1 MLNEQIVVVMIS
13 SVFLGFQTCIL
24 GIVLYNQIRERREVY
39 VPPPQEEILEE
50 EEQVEEQAEEQ
61 AEEQVEEQAEAEDTD
76 DDMPGLIRLDS
87 VEPPAVSVVENPPFS
102 TIIAPITSIYMDMV
116 PSLTLEPKNT
126 QLPSPFDALSTNKV
140 VFAYLD
146 KDLA

>member
-1 MLNEQIVVVMIS
+1 
-13 SVFLGFQTCIL
+13 
-24 GIVLYNQIRERREVY
+24 
-39 VPPPQEEILEE
+39 
-50 EEQVEEQAEEQ
+50 
-61 AEEQVEEQAEAEDTD
+61 
-76 DDMPGLIRLDS
+76 MPGLIRLDS

-116 PSLTLEPKNT
+116 PSLASA
-126 QLPSPFDALSTNKV
+126 SPFDALSTNKV